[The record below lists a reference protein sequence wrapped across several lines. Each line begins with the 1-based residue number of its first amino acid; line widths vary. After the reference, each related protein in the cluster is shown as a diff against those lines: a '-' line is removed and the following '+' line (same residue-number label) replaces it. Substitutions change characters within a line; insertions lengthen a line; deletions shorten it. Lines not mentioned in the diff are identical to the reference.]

1 MSQSLGMKRV
11 VARIPVVGKAA
22 GVVFRSRLPV
32 PFVWRSIASSTKWLF
47 KSRETTNYTYD
58 LTDRNLKHLAALV
71 SVVTKS
77 PIAEIRGY
85 IDELRNDQDFA
96 RHVVEQTRAS
106 GEGFKSDS
114 VPRFGRRLGW
124 YAFVRA
130 IKPRVVVETGVDKG
144 LGACVLCAALLKNRA
159 EGHEGRYYGT
169 DIDPRAGYLLSGRYK
184 EAGQVLYGDSIESL
198 NKLDAEIDLFIN
210 DSDHSAE
217 YEGRE
222 YEVVE
227 PKLSQCAII
236 LGDNSHV
243 TDKLMEFAERTGRRF
258 IYFREDTGGF
268 WFPGSG
274 IGVAYTEPD

>member
-47 KSRETTNYTYD
+47 KSKETTNYTYD
-58 LTDRNLKHLAALV
+58 LTERNLKHLAAFV
-71 SVVTKS
+71 SVATKA
-77 PIAEIRGY
+77 PVAEVRGY
-85 IDELRNDQDFA
+85 IDELRNDKEFA
-96 RHVVEQTRAS
+96 RHVLERTSES
-106 GEGFKSDS
+106 GEGFKSDP

-130 IKPRVVVETGVDKG
+130 LKPRVVVETGVDKG
-144 LGACVLCAALLKNRA
+144 LGACVIASALLRNRS
-159 EGHEGRYYGT
+159 EGHEGRYCGT
-169 DIDPRAGYLLSGRYK
+169 DIDPRAGYLLSGKYK
-184 EAGQVLYGDSIESL
+184 EAGDVLYGDSIESL
-198 NKLDAEIDLFIN
+198 KKLDAEIDLFIN

-222 YEVVE
+222 YEIVA
-227 PKLSQCAII
+227 PKLSANAVI

-243 TDKLMEFAERTGRRF
+243 TDKLMEFAEKTGRRF
-258 IYFREDTGGF
+258 LYFREDTGDF

-274 IGVAYTEPD
+274 IGVAYKERD